1 MNITNVNHI
10 VGERVVMFGV
20 EMNFGD
26 VIQQADTAFEFNLCD
41 KFDHNPLFRI
51 IVNTKVW
58 KMYVEDVH
66 NKNQST
72 EIITKKDISSI
83 PIFIE
88 TIRSTILGLP
98 LIVSYF
104 NLLGEIQNQK
114 RIGFGGITQNVSV
127 KAGYGGASY
136 ISHSVSFSPT
146 QSFSHLTGSLGKP
159 INPNKPKF
167 MSKGTAKLPVT
178 MSVVD
183 DELW

>member
-20 EMNFGD
+20 EMDFGD
-26 VIQQADTAFEFNLCD
+26 VIQQADTEFEFNLCD
-41 KFDHNPLFRI
+41 KFDHKPLFRI
-51 IVNTKVW
+51 IINTKVW
-58 KMYVEDVH
+58 KMLVEDIN
-66 NKNQST
+66 NKYQST

-104 NLLGEIQNQK
+104 NLLGAIQNAK
-114 RIGFGGITQNVSV
+114 KMGVGITKVVNT
-127 KAGYGGASY
+127 A
-136 ISHSVSFSPT
+136 PT
-146 QSFSHLTGSLGKP
+146 QSFSHLSGSLGQP
-159 INPNKPKF
+159 INPNKKRF
-167 MSKGTAKLPVT
+167 LSKATAKMPVT

>member
-1 MNITNVNHI
+1 MNIINVNHI

-20 EMNFGD
+20 EMDFGD
-26 VIQQADTAFEFNLCD
+26 VIQQADTEFEFNLCD
-41 KFDHNPLFRI
+41 KFDHKPLFRI
-51 IVNTKVW
+51 VISTKVW

-104 NLLGEIQNQK
+104 NLLGAIQNDK
-114 RIGFGGITQNVSV
+114 KMGVGITKVVNT
-127 KAGYGGASY
+127 A
-136 ISHSVSFSPT
+136 PT
-146 QSFSHLTGSLGKP
+146 ASFSHLSGSLGQP
-159 INPNKPKF
+159 INPNKKRF
-167 MSKGTAKLPVT
+167 LSKATAKMPVT

>member
-1 MNITNVNHI
+1 MNITNVNRI

-26 VIQQADTAFEFNLCD
+26 VIQQDDTTFEFNLCD

-51 IVNTKVW
+51 VISTKVW
-58 KMYVEDVH
+58 KMYVEDIH

-72 EIITKKDISSI
+72 EIITKKDIGSI

-88 TIRSTILGLP
+88 TIRNTILGLP
-98 LIVSYF
+98 LIDSYF
-104 NLLGEIQNQK
+104 NLLEAIQK
-114 RIGFGGITQNVSV
+114 AKKMGVGITKVVNT
-127 KAGYGGASY
+127 A
-136 ISHSVSFSPT
+136 PT
-146 QSFSHLTGSLGKP
+146 ASFSHLSGSLGQP
-159 INPNKPKF
+159 INPNKKRF
-167 MSKGTAKLPVT
+167 LSKATAKMPVT

>member
-20 EMNFGD
+20 EMDFGD
-26 VIQQADTAFEFNLCD
+26 VIQQADTEFEFNLCD
-41 KFDHNPLFRI
+41 KFDHKPLFRI

-58 KMYVEDVH
+58 KMYVEDIH
-66 NKNQST
+66 NKKQST

-88 TIRSTILGLP
+88 TIRNTILGLP
-98 LIVSYF
+98 LIDSYF
-104 NLLGEIQNQK
+104 NLLGAIQNAK
-114 RIGFGGITQNVSV
+114 KMGVGITKVVNT
-127 KAGYGGASY
+127 A
-136 ISHSVSFSPT
+136 PT
-146 QSFSHLTGSLGKP
+146 ASFSHLSGSLGQP
-159 INPNKPKF
+159 INPNKKRF
-167 MSKGTAKLPVT
+167 LSKATAKIPVT

>member
-26 VIQQADTAFEFNLCD
+26 VIKQDDTTFQFHLCD
-41 KFDHNPLFRI
+41 KFDHTPLFRI
-51 IVNTKVW
+51 VISTKVW

-88 TIRSTILGLP
+88 TIRNTILGLP
-98 LIVSYF
+98 LIDSYF
-104 NLLGEIQNQK
+104 NLLEAIQNAK
-114 RIGFGGITQNVSV
+114 KMGVGITKVVNT
-127 KAGYGGASY
+127 AP
-136 ISHSVSFSPT
+136 SH
-146 QSFSHLTGSLGKP
+146 SFSHLSGSLGQP
-159 INPNKPKF
+159 INPNKKRF
-167 MSKGTAKLPVT
+167 LSKATAKMPVT

>member
-26 VIQQADTAFEFNLCD
+26 VIKQDDTTFQFHLCD
-41 KFDHNPLFRI
+41 KFDHTPLFRI
-51 IVNTKVW
+51 VISTKVW
-58 KMYVEDVH
+58 KMYVEDIH
-66 NKNQST
+66 NKKQST

-88 TIRSTILGLP
+88 TIRNTILGLP
-98 LIVSYF
+98 LIDSYF
-104 NLLGEIQNQK
+104 NLLEAIQNAK
-114 RIGFGGITQNVSV
+114 KMGVGITKVVNT
-127 KAGYGGASY
+127 AP
-136 ISHSVSFSPT
+136 SH
-146 QSFSHLTGSLGKP
+146 SFSHLSGSLGQP
-159 INPNKPKF
+159 INPNKKRF
-167 MSKGTAKLPVT
+167 LSKATAKMPVT

>member
-26 VIQQADTAFEFNLCD
+26 VIQQSDTEFEFNLCD
-41 KFDHNPLFRI
+41 KFDHKPLFRI
-51 IVNTKVW
+51 VINTKVW
-58 KMYVEDVH
+58 KMFVQDIH

-88 TIRSTILGLP
+88 TIRNSILGLP
-98 LIVSYF
+98 LIDSYF
-104 NLLGEIQNQK
+104 NLLEAIQNAK
-114 RIGFGGITQNVSV
+114 KMGVGITKVVNT
-127 KAGYGGASY
+127 A
-136 ISHSVSFSPT
+136 PT
-146 QSFSHLTGSLGKP
+146 QSFSHLSGSLGQP
-159 INPNKPKF
+159 INPNKKRF
-167 MSKGTAKLPVT
+167 LSKATAKMPVS
-178 MSVVD
+178 MSVED

>member
-1 MNITNVNHI
+1 MNITNVNRI

-26 VIQQADTAFEFNLCD
+26 VIQQDDTAFEFHLCD
-41 KFDHNPLFRI
+41 KFDHTPLFRI
-51 IVNTKVW
+51 VISTKVW
-58 KMYVEDVH
+58 KMYVEDIH

-72 EIITKKDISSI
+72 EIITKKDIGSI

-88 TIRSTILGLP
+88 TIRNTISGLP
-98 LIVSYF
+98 SIYSYF
-104 NLLGEIQNQK
+104 NLLEAIQK
-114 RIGFGGITQNVSV
+114 AKKMGVGITKVVNT
-127 KAGYGGASY
+127 A
-136 ISHSVSFSPT
+136 PT
-146 QSFSHLTGSLGKP
+146 ASFSHLSGSLGKP

-178 MSVVD
+178 MSIAD